1 MDDITDEIF
10 SFWESAISAT
20 ERMRWNGL
28 LDLVEDQSRISKVC
42 CREYQHFYYVEL
54 LINIRLSCVIFFLN
68 IKRHGVQKNIHL
80 ELYFLGFC
88 PTAKHNEYL

>member
-28 LDLVEDQSRISKVC
+28 LELVEDQSRISKVC
-42 CREYQHFYYVEL
+42 CREYRHFYYVEL
-54 LINIRLSCVIFFLN
+54 LTNI
-68 IKRHGVQKNIHL
+68 
-80 ELYFLGFC
+80 
-88 PTAKHNEYL
+88 